1 MIEELVYILRIEAVA
16 PVCLAWLAYVD
27 IVVLVSVVIS
37 HQVAHKAYDKCALA
51 RFQALSLRTVSHK
64 LPMRV
69 CSIATKR
76 NRLFCLRVEPSCVH
90 IMELHDTLEGQ
101 LLWVVIVGRIVK
113 ELGFDAI
120 ILCACLVIVFEH
132 PAHLNNLII
141 VVGPIGG
148 KVDPVVHAQLQLAMQ
163 AQLSIVLWVKLLILV
178 PEKQAHV
185 GEGFFVAD

>member
-1 MIEELVYILRIEAVA
+1 MIEELVYVLRIEAVA
-16 PVCLAWLAYVD
+16 PVCFPWLAYID

-37 HQVAHKAYDKCALA
+37 HQVANKAHNKCALA
-51 RFQALSLRTVSHK
+51 RFEALSFSAVSHK

-76 NRLFCLRVEPSCVH
+76 NGLFCLRVEPTCVH

-101 LLWVVIVGRIVK
+101 LLWVVIVGRIIK

-120 ILCACLVIVFEH
+120 ILCARLVIVFEH

-141 VVGPIGG
+141 VVGPIGC
-148 KVDPVVHAQLQLAMQ
+148 KVDPVVHAQLQLPMQ
-163 AQLSIVLWVKLLILV
+163 AQLTIVLWVKLLILV
-178 PEKQAHV
+178 PQEQAHV
-185 GEGFFVAD
+185 GEGLFVAN